1 MSGKN
6 VRPFL
11 VCTALERRG
20 TVLHRP
26 ERVTTTRVAYPVTG
40 MMAPTTSV
48 TVLIHE
54 YANGDKAALDR
65 LLPLVYS
72 ELRRIARRHLRDERQ
87 GHTLQPTALVH
98 EMYARLA
105 GQSPPDVRDRVHFLS
120 VAAHVMRQVLID
132 HARTKYAQKRGG
144 RQERL
149 SLDQAGQACM
159 EKPAIMVRVD
169 DALNQLASYDPRKAQ
184 LIEMRFF
191 GGLTAEES
199 ASVLNLPVSV
209 VRRDLRVAQAWLQ
222 RELNQ
227 GSQDAST

>member
-1 MSGKN
+1 
-6 VRPFL
+6 
-11 VCTALERRG
+11 
-20 TVLHRP
+20 
-26 ERVTTTRVAYPVTG
+26 
-40 MMAPTTSV
+40 MAPTTPI
-48 TVLIHE
+48 TVLVHE

-72 ELRRIARRHLRDERQ
+72 ELRRIANKHLRDERP

-105 GQSPPDVRDRVHFLS
+105 GQTPADVRDRIHFLS
-120 VAAHVMRQVLID
+120 VAAGVMRQILID

-144 RQERL
+144 RQEKL
-149 SLDQAGQACM
+149 SLSEAQEACV
-159 EKPAIMVRVD
+159 ERPALMVRID
-169 DALNQLASYDPRKAQ
+169 DALNLLARQDPRKAR

-199 ASVLNLPVSV
+199 SAVLDLPVNT

-227 GSQDAST
+227 GSDGTHKGDVA